1 MVDWMLHLVGRV
13 FQQAI
18 FHCEIQV
25 ADSQTIEVPD
35 PTMVP
40 HHDIDRKLK
49 AYVEVGNLR
58 FQN

>member
-1 MVDWMLHLVGRV
+1 MLHLVGRV

-18 FHCEIQV
+18 FHCKIQV

-35 PTMVP
+35 PTIP
-40 HHDIDRKLK
+40 DHDIDRKLK

>member
-1 MVDWMLHLVGRV
+1 MLHLVGRV